1 MLETAL
7 NFYQQDNI
15 HGLQMQEFFSDI
27 QLMLQGYCK
36 LIRMFQIGDKQ
47 RMIKK
52 KKLYR
57 VYDYDELLD
66 KKKIDYENCYKQ

>member
-7 NFYQQDNI
+7 KFYQQDNI

-27 QLMLQGYCK
+27 QLMLQINWK
-36 LIRMFQIGDKQ
+36 VKGDKR

-57 VYDYDELLD
+57 VYDYDELFFWRNR
-66 KKKIDYENCYKQ
+66 KYKNAEKI